1 MRNVTSRD
9 AVWTFLTFHEAEM
22 ALESLKDSMLIGA
35 L

>member
-9 AVWTFLTFHEAEM
+9 ADWTFLTFNEAEM
-22 ALESLKDSMLIGA
+22 ALESLEDSMLIGA